1 MFEHTPPKQETAWR
15 DDPYLVLRLSGAE
28 FPLFCI
34 ICNEPAEKCYK
45 LKLRDKENKWRRDLA
60 ISLLTGF
67 MLPIGHKAT
76 LESFGDVSFKPA
88 ICHAH
93 LQEVKMQQRRALATA
108 LNGCMAVAIAYAFF
122 EPLAN
127 TLHESIP
134 YLLALL
140 GAATIIVGGVI
151 SRRPWRLRAKK
162 VDRHFGWIEGVCPE
176 YLEHFPYPPH
186 E

>member
-1 MFEHTPPKQETAWR
+1 MTDNTPTKLETAWR
-15 DDPYLVLRLSGAE
+15 DDPFLVLRLRGAE

-34 ICNEPAEKCYK
+34 ICNEPAETRYK

-60 ISLLTGF
+60 ISLFTGF

-76 LESFGDVSFKPA
+76 LESFGEVSFKPA
-88 ICHAH
+88 ICNIH
-93 LQEVKMQQRRALATA
+93 LQEVKTQQRRALGTA
-108 LNGCMAVAIAYAFF
+108 LNGCLAVAIAYAFF

-127 TLHESIP
+127 NLHDSIP

-140 GAATIIVGGVI
+140 GAATMIVGGVI
-151 SRRPWRLRAKK
+151 SRKPWRLRAKK
-162 VDRHFGWIEGVCPE
+162 VDRHFGWIEGVSGE
-176 YLEHFPYPPH
+176 YLKRFPFPP